1 MFLATSLSRHSFL
14 KEIPLAATKNT
25 KSKQEQKKKSI
36 CFPINWKRL
45 WWALI
50 SFLPVFPNWCEE
62 LILQTVVLVFRW
74 HLEDS
79 PALGFVSF
87 WVAVL
92 QKRSCPLILGSL
104 FNQDITF
111 YQFWPTAERKEKL
124 LHVSQAKVLGELWLC
139 CTLPNPDLCGG
150 AC

>member
-1 MFLATSLSRHSFL
+1 MFLATSLSRHSCL
-14 KEIPLAATKNT
+14 KEIPLAATK
-25 KSKQEQKKKSI
+25 SKQEQKRKSI
-36 CFPINWKRL
+36 CFPINWKSL

-50 SFLPVFPNWCEE
+50 SFLPLLPNWCAEADPAE
-62 LILQTVVLVFRW
+62 VGLVFRR

-92 QKRSCPLILGSL
+92 QKRFCPPILGSL

-111 YQFWPTAERKEKL
+111 YQSRPTAERKEKL
-124 LHVSQAKVLGELWLC
+124 LHVSQAKVLGGLWLH